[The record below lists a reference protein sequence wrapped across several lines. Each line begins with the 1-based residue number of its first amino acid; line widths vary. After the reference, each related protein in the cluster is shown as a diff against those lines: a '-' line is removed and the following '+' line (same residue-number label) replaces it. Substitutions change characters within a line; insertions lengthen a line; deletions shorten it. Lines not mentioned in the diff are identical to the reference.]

1 MNDHSVAVKDLNI
14 GIPIRN
20 KDTPVT
26 IHGNPAGIKDRAGN
40 SRAGTFGLAA
50 ELVQVLPGRR
60 ILQHFATVIANDI
73 DIPDPIHGNVLG
85 GFSAAKYARKGI
97 VDRKGEIDAL
107 VDQTRDHGGLIS
119 YNQNTD
125 GTQSPYELNINYFDA
140 LSNPS
145 RGEPLEMQ
153 IARFMAAQA
162 IMLSLRGVPG
172 IYFHSLF
179 GSRNWPMG
187 MQLDK
192 YNRAIN
198 RQKLARAE
206 LEDQLADPT
215 SLRLQ
220 VFERYRH
227 LLAQRSSSAAFHP
240 HGRQKIL
247 DVGGG
252 VFAVLRGS
260 PDGLQQVLCLQNIT
274 VQTQTVSLPDAV
286 HILEPYQTLWLVNS

>member
-1 MNDHSVAVKDLNI
+1 
-14 GIPIRN
+14 
-20 KDTPVT
+20 
-26 IHGNPAGIKDRAGN
+26 
-40 SRAGTFGLAA
+40 
-50 ELVQVLPGRR
+50 
-60 ILQHFATVIANDI
+60 
-73 DIPDPIHGNVLG
+73 
-85 GFSAAKYARKGI
+85 
-97 VDRKGEIDAL
+97 
-107 VDQTRDHGGLIS
+107 
-119 YNQNTD
+119 
-125 GTQSPYELNINYFDA
+125 
-140 LSNPS
+140 
-145 RGEPLEMQ
+145 
-153 IARFMAAQA
+153 
-162 IMLSLRGVPG
+162 
-172 IYFHSLF
+172 
-179 GSRNWPMG
+179 MG

-220 VFERYRH
+220 VFERFRH
-227 LLAQRSSSAAFHP
+227 LLAQRSKSAAFHP

-252 VFAVLRGS
+252 VFAVLRSS